1 MIRKSLTWGSVI
13 MRLGIR
19 YLLITLTAD
28 GWTGVVVNEPRPTGG
43 PDVVLQS
50 SGLRPGPLAAGLAA
64 AVIAAVAGLTV
75 GPVDIAAHRV
85 ALQLFD
91 GLPGVALDSGLSDA
105 HAAIVEQ
112 IRLPRVVLGLLVG
125 ATLSVSGATYQGA
138 FRNPLA
144 DPYLLGIAAGA
155 GLGATIAITSNLGDG
170 AGMLD
175 PVPLAAFAG
184 ALISVT
190 VSYVAGHLG
199 GRSTASLI
207 LAGIAVAS
215 FLTACQTYV
224 LQANSDAFRQIFAW
238 ILGRIATS
246 GWSEPALMLPYFAVT
261 VAVVLRYRR
270 ALDVLA
276 VGDEEAA
283 AHGIEPRRVRMIVV
297 LAASLGAAAAVSV
310 SGLIGFVGI
319 IVPHTV
325 RLAFGT
331 GNRLVLPLSIL
342 FGGAFM
348 VLADLAARTALA
360 PAELP
365 IGVVTAFLGA
375 PFFVLVLRTSRREI
389 W

>member
-1 MIRKSLTWGSVI
+1 MTGSQPAA
-13 MRLGIR
+13 RSGEALRG
-19 YLLITLTAD
+19 
-28 GWTGVVVNEPRPTGG
+28 
-43 PDVVLQS
+43 
-50 SGLRPGPLAAGLAA
+50 SGLRSGSLAAGLAA
-64 AVIAAVAGLTV
+64 AAVAVVAGLTI

-85 ALQLFD
+85 VLELFD
-91 GLPGVALDSGLSDA
+91 ALPGLSFDSGLSDA
-105 HAAIVEQ
+105 HAAIVKE

-125 ATLSVSGATYQGA
+125 SILSVSGATYQAA

-155 GLGATIAITSNLGDG
+155 GLGATVAITSNLGDG
-170 AGMLD
+170 AGALD
-175 PVPLAAFAG
+175 AVPLAAFAG
-184 ALISVT
+184 ALVAVA
-190 VSYVAGHLG
+190 VSYVAGHVG
-199 GRSTASLI
+199 GRSTATLI

-224 LQANSDAFRQIFAW
+224 LQANSDAFRKIFAW

-246 GWSEPALMLPYFAVT
+246 GWSEPALMLPYFLVT
-261 VAVVLRYRR
+261 VVVVLRYRR

-283 AHGIEPRRVRMIVV
+283 ALGLEPRRVRMIVV

-331 GNRLVLPLSIL
+331 SNRVVLPLSVL

>member
-1 MIRKSLTWGSVI
+1 MADSRAPLATDSTELTL
-13 MRLGIR
+13 RAADLRLRQLGIG
-19 YLLITLTAD
+19 IGA
-28 GWTGVVVNEPRPTGG
+28 VAV
-43 PDVVLQS
+43 
-50 SGLRPGPLAAGLAA
+50 
-64 AVIAAVAGLTV
+64 AVIAGLTI
-75 GPVDIAAHRV
+75 GPVGIAAHRV
-85 ALQLFD
+85 VLELAD
-91 GLPGVALDSGLSDA
+91 ALPGLALDSGLSDA
-105 HAAIVEQ
+105 HAAIVREL
-112 IRLPRVVLGLLVG
+112 RLPRVVLGLLVG
-125 ATLSVSGATYQGA
+125 ATLSMSGATYQAA

-170 AGMLD
+170 AGALD

-184 ALISVT
+184 GLVAVT
-190 VSYVAGHLG
+190 VSYAAGHLG

-224 LQANSDAFRQIFAW
+224 LQANSDAFRRIIAW

-246 GWSEPALMLPYFAVT
+246 GWSEPALMLPYFVLTA
-261 VAVVLRYRR
+261 AVVMRYRR

-283 AHGIEPRRVRMIVV
+283 ALGVNPRQVRLIVV
-297 LAASLGAAAAVSV
+297 LAASLAAAAAVSV

-325 RLAFGT
+325 RLAFGAS
-331 GNRLVLPLSIL
+331 NRVVLPLSVL

-348 VLADLAARTALA
+348 VLADLVARTVLS

-375 PFFVLVLRTSRREI
+375 PFFVLVLRTTRREV

>member
-1 MIRKSLTWGSVI
+1 MSDRQAS
-13 MRLGIR
+13 
-19 YLLITLTAD
+19 
-28 GWTGVVVNEPRPTGG
+28 GG
-43 PDVVLQS
+43 PDAVLQA
-50 SGLRPGPLAAGLAA
+50 SGLGPGPLAAGVT
-64 AVIAAVAGLTV
+64 AVVVAVVAGLTI

-85 ALQLFD
+85 ALQLLD
-91 GLPGVALDSGLSDA
+91 GLPGLAIDSGLSDA

-112 IRLPRVVLGLLVG
+112 IRLPRVALGLLVG

-170 AGMLD
+170 AGVLD
-175 PVPLAAFAG
+175 AVPLAAFAG

-283 AHGIEPRRVRMIVV
+283 ALGLDPRRIRLVVV

-325 RLAFGT
+325 RLAFGSS
-331 GNRLVLPLSIL
+331 NRLVLPLSIL

>member
-1 MIRKSLTWGSVI
+1 MSTSGR
-13 MRLGIR
+13 
-19 YLLITLTAD
+19 TAPLP
-28 GWTGVVVNEPRPTGG
+28 V
-43 PDVVLQS
+43 
-50 SGLRPGPLAAGLAA
+50 SGLRPSHLLVASGVVVVAL
-64 AVIAAVAGLTV
+64 VAGLTI
-75 GPVDIAAHRV
+75 GPADIAAHRV
-85 ALQLFD
+85 VLELLDALPVLAF
-91 GLPGVALDSGLSDA
+91 DSGLSDA
-105 HAAIVEQ
+105 HTAIVEE
-112 IRLPRVVLGLLVG
+112 IRLPRVVLGFLVG
-125 ATLSVSGATYQGA
+125 ATLSMSGAAYQGA

-155 GLGATIAITSNLGDG
+155 GLGATVAITSNLGDG
-170 AGMLD
+170 VGVFD

-184 ALISVT
+184 ALVSVP
-190 VSYVAGHLG
+190 VSYAAGHLG
-199 GRSTASLI
+199 GRSVASLI

-224 LQANSDAFRQIFAW
+224 LQANSDAFRKIFAW

-246 GWSEPALMLPYFAVT
+246 GWSEPALMLPYFVITA
-261 VAVVLRYRR
+261 AVVLRYRR

-283 AHGIEPRRVRMIVV
+283 ALGLEPRRIRLIVV

-325 RLAFGT
+325 RLAFGAS
-331 GNRLVLPLSIL
+331 NRAVLPLSVL

>member
-1 MIRKSLTWGSVI
+1 MTDPQPAGAADVA
-13 MRLGIR
+13 LG
-19 YLLITLTAD
+19 A
-28 GWTGVVVNEPRPTGG
+28 
-43 PDVVLQS
+43 
-50 SGLRPGPLAAGLAA
+50 SGLRPGPLVAGFA
-64 AVIAAVAGLTV
+64 AVVVAVVAGLTI

-85 ALQLFD
+85 ALQLLD
-91 GLPGVALDSGLSDA
+91 GLPGMSLDSGLSDT

-112 IRLPRVVLGLLVG
+112 IRLPRVALGLLVG
-125 ATLSVSGATYQGA
+125 ATLSMSGAAYQGA

-170 AGMLD
+170 AGALD
-175 PVPLAAFAG
+175 LVPLAAFAG

-190 VSYVAGHLG
+190 VSYVAGHVG

-224 LQANSDAFRQIFAW
+224 LQANSDAFRQILAW

-246 GWSEPALMLPYFAVT
+246 GWSEPALMLPYFLVT

-283 AHGIEPRRVRMIVV
+283 ALGLEPRRVRMIVV

-325 RLAFGT
+325 RLAFGSS
-331 GNRLVLPLSIL
+331 NRVVLPLSVL

-348 VLADLAARTALA
+348 VLADLAARTVLS

>member
-1 MIRKSLTWGSVI
+1 MSESQPHAQ
-13 MRLGIR
+13 
-19 YLLITLTAD
+19 AD
-28 GWTGVVVNEPRPTGG
+28 AA
-43 PDVVLQS
+43 LHA
-50 SGLRPGPLAAGLAA
+50 SGLRPVPLAAGLAVA
-64 AVIAAVAGLTV
+64 AIAVIAGLTI

-85 ALQLFD
+85 ALQLLD
-91 GLPGVALDSGLSDA
+91 GLPGLSFDSGLSDV

-125 ATLSVSGATYQGA
+125 ATLSMSGAAYQGA

-170 AGMLD
+170 AGALD

-246 GWSEPALMLPYFAVT
+246 GWSEPALMLPYFLVT
-261 VAVVLRYRR
+261 VVVVLRYGR

-283 AHGIEPRRVRMIVV
+283 ALGLEPRRVRMIVV

-331 GNRLVLPLSIL
+331 SNRAVLPLSVL

-348 VLADLAARTALA
+348 VFADLAARTALA

>member
-1 MIRKSLTWGSVI
+1 MSELQ
-13 MRLGIR
+13 
-19 YLLITLTAD
+19 
-28 GWTGVVVNEPRPTGG
+28 PTGG
-43 PDVVLQS
+43 LDVALQA

-64 AVIAAVAGLTV
+64 AVIAVLAGLTI

-85 ALQLFD
+85 AMQLLD

-112 IRLPRVVLGLLVG
+112 IRLPRVTLGLLVG
-125 ATLSVSGATYQGA
+125 ATLAVSGATYQGA

-170 AGMLD
+170 ADMLD

-184 ALISVT
+184 ALVSVT

-246 GWSEPALMLPYFAVT
+246 GWSEPALMLPYFVVT
-261 VAVVLRYRR
+261 AAVVLRYRR

-283 AHGIEPRRVRMIVV
+283 ALGIEPRRVRMIVV

-331 GNRLVLPLSIL
+331 SNRLVLPLSIL

>member
-1 MIRKSLTWGSVI
+1 MSDPQHSGGSS
-13 MRLGIR
+13 
-19 YLLITLTAD
+19 A
-28 GWTGVVVNEPRPTGG
+28 
-43 PDVVLQS
+43 VLQA
-50 SGLRPGPLAAGLAA
+50 SGLRPRSLMAGLAA
-64 AVIAAVAGLTV
+64 AAVAVVAGLTI

-85 ALQLFD
+85 ALQLLD
-91 GLPGVALDSGLSDA
+91 GLPGLTIDSGLSDA
-105 HAAIVEQ
+105 HVAIVEQ

-170 AGMLD
+170 AGVFD
-175 PVPLAAFAG
+175 AVPLAAFAG
-184 ALISVT
+184 ALTSVT

-246 GWSEPALMLPYFAVT
+246 GWSEPALMLPYFVVT

-276 VGDEEAA
+276 VGDEEATA
-283 AHGIEPRRVRMIVV
+283 LGLEPRRIRLIVV

-325 RLAFGT
+325 RLAFGSS
-331 GNRLVLPLSIL
+331 NRLVLPLSIL

>member
-1 MIRKSLTWGSVI
+1 MSDSQ
-13 MRLGIR
+13 
-19 YLLITLTAD
+19 
-28 GWTGVVVNEPRPTGG
+28 PTGG
-43 PDVVLQS
+43 PSAALQA
-50 SGLRPGPLAAGLAA
+50 SGLRSRSLAAGLAA
-64 AVIAAVAGLTV
+64 AVVAVLAGLTI

-85 ALQLFD
+85 ALQLLD
-91 GLPGVALDSGLSDA
+91 GLPGVTLDSGLSDA

-112 IRLPRVVLGLLVG
+112 IRLPRVALGLLVG

-170 AGMLD
+170 AGVFD
-175 PVPLAAFAG
+175 AVPLAAFAG

-246 GWSEPALMLPYFAVT
+246 GWSEPALMLPYFLVT

-283 AHGIEPRRVRMIVV
+283 ALGLEPRRIRMIVV

-331 GNRLVLPLSIL
+331 SNRLVLPLSIL

-348 VLADLAARTALA
+348 VLADLAARTALS

>member
-1 MIRKSLTWGSVI
+1 MARPESLFTG
-13 MRLGIR
+13 R
-19 YLLITLTAD
+19 YWSLFDAL
-28 GWTGVVVNEPRPTGG
+28 P
-43 PDVVLQS
+43 
-50 SGLRPGPLAAGLAA
+50 
-64 AVIAAVAGLTV
+64 GLT
-75 GPVDIAAHRV
+75 
-85 ALQLFD
+85 F
-91 GLPGVALDSGLSDA
+91 DSGLSSP
-105 HAAIVEQ
+105 HAAIVRE

-125 ATLSVSGATYQGA
+125 ATLSMSGATYQAA

-155 GLGATIAITSNLGDG
+155 GLGATIAITNNLGDG
-170 AGMLD
+170 AGALD

-184 ALISVT
+184 GLIAVT
-190 VSYVAGHLG
+190 VSYAAGHLG

-224 LQANSDAFRQIFAW
+224 LQANSDAFRKIFAW

-246 GWSEPALMLPYFAVT
+246 GWSEPALMLPYFVVT
-261 VAVVLRYRR
+261 TAVVLRYRR

-283 AHGIEPRRVRMIVV
+283 ALGIEPRKVRLIVV

-325 RLAFGT
+325 RLAFGAS
-331 GNRLVLPLSIL
+331 NRVVLPLSVL

-348 VLADLAARTALA
+348 VLADLGARTVLS
-360 PAELP
+360 PSELP

-375 PFFVLVLRTSRREI
+375 PFFVLVLRTTRREV

>member
-1 MIRKSLTWGSVI
+1 M
-13 MRLGIR
+13 
-19 YLLITLTAD
+19 
-28 GWTGVVVNEPRPTGG
+28 
-43 PDVVLQS
+43 
-50 SGLRPGPLAAGLAA
+50 AGLAA
-64 AVIAAVAGLTV
+64 AAVAVVAGLTI
-75 GPVDIAAHRV
+75 GPVDIAVHRV
-85 ALQLFD
+85 ALQLLD
-91 GLPGVALDSGLSDA
+91 GLPGLTIDSGLSDA

-170 AGMLD
+170 AGVLD
-175 PVPLAAFAG
+175 AVPLAAFAG

-246 GWSEPALMLPYFAVT
+246 GWSEPALMLPYFVVT

-283 AHGIEPRRVRMIVV
+283 ALGLEPRRIRLIVV

-325 RLAFGT
+325 RLAFGSS
-331 GNRLVLPLSIL
+331 NRLVLPLSVL
-342 FGGAFM
+342 LGGAFM

>member
-1 MIRKSLTWGSVI
+1 MTDPQPAGAADVA
-13 MRLGIR
+13 LG
-19 YLLITLTAD
+19 A
-28 GWTGVVVNEPRPTGG
+28 
-43 PDVVLQS
+43 
-50 SGLRPGPLAAGLAA
+50 SGLRPGPLVAGFA
-64 AVIAAVAGLTV
+64 AVVVAVVAGLTI

-85 ALQLFD
+85 ALQLLD
-91 GLPGVALDSGLSDA
+91 GLPGMSLDSGLSDT

-112 IRLPRVVLGLLVG
+112 IRLPRVALGLLVG
-125 ATLSVSGATYQGA
+125 ATLSVSGAAYQGA

-170 AGMLD
+170 AGALD
-175 PVPLAAFAG
+175 LVPLAAFAG
-184 ALISVT
+184 ALMSVA
-190 VSYVAGHLG
+190 VSYVAGHIG

-224 LQANSDAFRQIFAW
+224 LQANSDAFRQILAW

-246 GWSEPALMLPYFAVT
+246 GWSEPALMLPYFLVT

-283 AHGIEPRRVRMIVV
+283 ALGLEPRRVRMIVV

-325 RLAFGT
+325 RLAFGSS
-331 GNRLVLPLSIL
+331 NRAVLPLSVL

-348 VLADLAARTALA
+348 VLADLAARTVLS

>member
-1 MIRKSLTWGSVI
+1 MTATNKPE
-13 MRLGIR
+13 
-19 YLLITLTAD
+19 TLTVSRLSARQILV
-28 GWTGVVVNEPRPTGG
+28 GAL
-43 PDVVLQS
+43 VLV
-50 SGLRPGPLAAGLAA
+50 AAMM
-64 AVIAAVAGLTV
+64 AGLTI
-75 GPVDIAAHRV
+75 GPVDIAPRRV
-85 ALQLFD
+85 VLELLN
-91 GLPGVALDSGLSDA
+91 GLPGIEIDSGLSEI
-105 HAAIVEQ
+105 HRAIVEK
-112 IRLPRVVLGLLVG
+112 IRLPRVVLGVLVG
-125 ATLSVSGATYQGA
+125 ATLSLSGAAYQGA

-155 GLGATIAITSNLGDG
+155 GLGATIAITSDLGDG
-170 AGMLD
+170 AGILD

-184 ALISVT
+184 ALIGV
-190 VSYVAGHLG
+190 VASYMAGHIG
-199 GRSTASLI
+199 GRSTASLV
-207 LAGIAVAS
+207 LAGVAVAS

-224 LQANSDAFRQIFAW
+224 LQANSDSFREVYGW

-246 GWSEPALMLPYFAVT
+246 GWSEPVLMLPYFLIT
-261 VAVVLRYRR
+261 VVVVLRYRR

-283 AHGIEPRRVRMIVV
+283 ALGINPRRIRAIVV
-297 LAASLGAAAAVSV
+297 IAASLGAAAAVSV

-325 RLAFGT
+325 RLLFGNS
-331 GNRLVLPLSIL
+331 NRIVLPLSVL

-348 VLADLAARTALA
+348 VLADLAARTLVE

-375 PFFVLVLRTSRREI
+375 PFFVLVLRSSRREV

>member
-1 MIRKSLTWGSVI
+1 MHC
-13 MRLGIR
+13 
-19 YLLITLTAD
+19 
-28 GWTGVVVNEPRPTGG
+28 
-43 PDVVLQS
+43 
-50 SGLRPGPLAAGLAA
+50 AAGLAA
-64 AVIAAVAGLTV
+64 VTFAVLAGLTI
-75 GPVDIAAHRV
+75 GPVDIAAHQV
-85 ALQLFD
+85 VLELLDALPVLAF
-91 GLPGVALDSGLSDA
+91 DSGLSDM
-105 HAAIVEQ
+105 HATIVEQ
-112 IRLPRVVLGLLVG
+112 IRMPRVVLGLLVG
-125 ATLSVSGATYQGA
+125 ATLALSGATYQAA

-170 AGMLD
+170 AGALD

-184 ALISVT
+184 ALVSVA

-224 LQANSDAFRQIFAW
+224 LQANSDAFREIFSW

-246 GWSEPALMLPYFAVT
+246 GWSEPTLMLSYFVIT
-261 VAVVLRYRR
+261 AVVVLHYRR

-283 AHGIEPRRVRMIVV
+283 ALGVEPRRVRMIVV

-319 IVPHTV
+319 IVPHAV

-331 GNRLVLPLSIL
+331 SNRAVLPLSML

-348 VLADLAARTALA
+348 VLADLAARTVLA

>member
-1 MIRKSLTWGSVI
+1 MTDPQPAGAADVA
-13 MRLGIR
+13 LG
-19 YLLITLTAD
+19 A
-28 GWTGVVVNEPRPTGG
+28 
-43 PDVVLQS
+43 
-50 SGLRPGPLAAGLAA
+50 SGLRPGPLVAGFA
-64 AVIAAVAGLTV
+64 AVVVAVVAGLTI

-85 ALQLFD
+85 ALQLLD
-91 GLPGVALDSGLSDA
+91 GLPGMSLDSGLSDT

-112 IRLPRVVLGLLVG
+112 IRLPRVALGLLVG
-125 ATLSVSGATYQGA
+125 ATLSVSGAAYQGA

-170 AGMLD
+170 AGALD
-175 PVPLAAFAG
+175 LVPLAAFAG
-184 ALISVT
+184 ALISVA
-190 VSYVAGHLG
+190 VSYVAGHVG

-224 LQANSDAFRQIFAW
+224 LQANSDAFRQILAW

-246 GWSEPALMLPYFAVT
+246 GWSEPALMLPYFLVT

-283 AHGIEPRRVRMIVV
+283 ALGLEPRRVRMIVV

-325 RLAFGT
+325 RLAFGSS
-331 GNRLVLPLSIL
+331 NRAVLPLSVL

-348 VLADLAARTALA
+348 VLADLAARTVLS